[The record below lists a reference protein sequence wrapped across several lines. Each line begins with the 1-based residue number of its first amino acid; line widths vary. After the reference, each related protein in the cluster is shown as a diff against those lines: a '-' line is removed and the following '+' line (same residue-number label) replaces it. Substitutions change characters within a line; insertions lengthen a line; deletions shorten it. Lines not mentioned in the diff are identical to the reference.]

1 MAVSP
6 EQRSIHRIKMKIA
19 VLSDVHGNVPAL
31 EAVLEDI
38 LLWGADEV
46 VVNGDLLNRGPCSLQ
61 ALKLLQQEQP
71 AARLLRGNHENWLLY
86 SAEHGHDPE
95 SNTYDIDR
103 FAHWA
108 VAQLGDSLAQVADW
122 EDHLD
127 LTDLDGGS
135 LHITHGSRLGD
146 RKGIQPECEGDELAQ
161 KLGDPRDLFIA
172 SHTHRAFTRR
182 FNGTLVINTGSVG
195 QPFDGDERASY
206 ARLQFS
212 GGAWQGE
219 IVRLPY
225 DRQRAIA
232 DFENS
237 GFLEQGGALT
247 RVIFREFLEARMHV
261 GPWRRRYL
269 ETVKAGEIGVGESV
283 ARYLDEIS

>member
-1 MAVSP
+1 
-6 EQRSIHRIKMKIA
+6 MKIA

-38 LLWGADEV
+38 QCWGADEV
-46 VVNGDLLNRGPCSLQ
+46 IVNGDLLNRGPCSL
-61 ALKLLQQEQP
+61 AVLELLLREQP

-86 SAEHGHDPE
+86 SASQGHNPD
-95 SNTYDIDR
+95 SNTYEIDR

-108 VAQLGDSLAQVADW
+108 VEQLGESLEQVADW
-122 EDHLD
+122 DDHLD
-127 LTDLDGGS
+127 MTDLEGGS

-146 RKGIQPECEGDELAQ
+146 RRGIQPECEGDELAQ

-172 SHTHRAFTRR
+172 SHTHRAFSRR
-182 FNGTLVINTGSVG
+182 FNGNLVINTGSVG

-206 ARLQFS
+206 VRLQFS
-212 GGAWQGE
+212 GGRWQGT
-219 IVRLPY
+219 IIRLRY
-225 DRQRAIA
+225 DRGRAAA
-232 DFENS
+232 DFETS

-247 RVIFREFLEARMHV
+247 RVIFREFIEARMHV

-269 ETVKAGEIGVGESV
+269 EAVKAGEIGVVEAV
-283 ARYLDEIS
+283 ERYLATLD